1 MLKTMLIV
9 SEMMLFGNLP
19 DFYVFALKYNDSL
32 LPFNGQ
38 HVISFKTL
46 DILFVEE
53 EQFPQFFGFRKLGVR
68 QNYFDCVRRHRGVRN
83 AGKKS
88 HAVSVIVQTFHAAE
102 EGVLCAVSAVDKLVV

>member
-9 SEMMLFGNLP
+9 SEMMLFDNLP
-19 DFYVFALKYNDSL
+19 DFYVFALKYRASL
-32 LPFNGQ
+32 LPLHGQ

-53 EQFPQFFGFRKLGVR
+53 EQCPQIFGFRKLCVG

-83 AGKKS
+83 AGEKS
-88 HAVSVIVQTFHAAE
+88 HAVPVVVQTFHAAE
-102 EGVLCAVSAVDKLVV
+102 EGVFRAVSAVDELVV